1 MYIRTLQPN
10 EATLLREI
18 RLRALA
24 ESPNAFGETL
34 QQVQAQPKTYWEDLT
49 NSVTQPNSHI
59 MFLAEQAEQV
69 AGFAFGLVD
78 RKDAKVG
85 HIGGMWVDP
94 TFRASGVGYALVIE
108 ILTWA
113 DQQRQNKLELWVTEG
128 NAKAISL
135 YERVGFVETGK
146 RGLLPSN
153 SSLQIIQMS
162 LKLQVSK

>member
-1 MYIRTLQPN
+1 
-10 EATLLREI
+10 
-18 RLRALA
+18 
-24 ESPNAFGETL
+24 
-34 QQVQAQPKTYWEDLT
+34 
-49 NSVTQPNSHI
+49 

-113 DQQRQNKLELWVTEG
+113 DRQRQNKLELWVTEG